1 VEQVLL
7 GAKHTPLLEA
17 ESWTCVAFPEAIDV
31 FLVNKFVEYVQLR
44 LHELFEGI
52 SDHVRL
58 DVRVLFHLSFL
69 QDELLELWRAVSGT
83 GRDCSRLSR
92 ITRLF
97 MIVRQHLQVWVRLLQ
112 LVKLA
117 RMDRHHQL
125 IAELSLIFLCPL
137 RLYLCLLPDDV
148 EPLLQLTGLAFGQRM
163 VVLLMR
169 RHAILHPPMRL
180 YLHLPLQHNKHSI
193 QAHRY
198 LLPPINLHH

>member
-1 VEQVLL
+1 M
-7 GAKHTPLLEA
+7 
-17 ESWTCVAFPEAIDV
+17 
-31 FLVNKFVEYVQLR
+31 VNKFVEYVQLR

-125 IAELSLIFLCPL
+125 IA
-137 RLYLCLLPDDV
+137 
-148 EPLLQLTGLAFGQRM
+148 
-163 VVLLMR
+163 
-169 RHAILHPPMRL
+169 
-180 YLHLPLQHNKHSI
+180 
-193 QAHRY
+193 
-198 LLPPINLHH
+198 